1 MACAA
6 LRSGGLIILSV
17 VYQGVQIP
25 SKLVPSILY
34 QRGLARGL
42 LNITRSGIFHISA
55 LNHFWVQFK
64 PMKKQDYKLILEY
77 LSSKVKRNG
86 FQRASFSKHT

>member
-55 LNHFWVQFK
+55 LNHFWVQL
-64 PMKKQDYKLILEY
+64 KKEDYKLILEY